1 MRALLVQG
9 RQYGQNAQH
18 FTGKEQLDMHELE
31 QQSQPVAI
39 HGGQQMQNICVGSVL
54 SKTYSFQ

>member
-1 MRALLVQG
+1 
-9 RQYGQNAQH
+9 
-18 FTGKEQLDMHELE
+18 MHELE